1 MREEYEFGVVVA
13 QGIILSAPS
22 YLQNIPPCCLLNS
35 PAHQELLSSA
45 GINTSLHYHGNADNY
60 LQVARESRGSTD
72 ISPEEQTLSFLLI
85 SINEMINPSFLFLET
100 YVLMISLH

>member
-1 MREEYEFGVVVA
+1 MREEYEFGGVVA

-22 YLQNIPPCCLLNS
+22 NLQNIPPRWLLNS

-72 ISPEEQTLSFLLI
+72 ISPEEQSSFREAFI
-85 SINEMINPSFLFLET
+85 KKNKKKYGKFHNRGGIQIP
-100 YVLMISLH
+100 